1 MLSRVET
8 YDLIVRRFLDK
19 LRRFRFPSLDR
30 GDRTSGSGRRIE
42 NTDAWTATG
51 GHGLDPTGGS
61 GHADFPPDYVKQDD
75 GRPRH

>member
-1 MLSRVET
+1 MRL
-8 YDLIVRRFLDK
+8 FKK
-19 LRRFRFPSLDR
+19 LWRFRLPSLQR
-30 GDRTSGSGRRIE
+30 GDHTSNRGLQVE

>member
-1 MLSRVET
+1 M
-8 YDLIVRRFLDK
+8 RRFLDK

-30 GDRTSGSGRRIE
+30 SDHTSGSGPRVE

-51 GHGLDPTGGS
+51 GHGLDPSGAS

-75 GRPRH
+75 GRPRY